1 VKKKIKWIIAGLL
14 LIGISGVLYV
24 MSHPAKQ
31 ASTEETM
38 QQITFE
44 ATRDTLVSTIQVKG
58 KSLYEQETA
67 VYAPFSA
74 SIAKWSVQDGQQ
86 IKQGDVLF
94 QLDQTELSNQIVQE
108 EAALRKAKLEAELQA
123 YAAASQSD
131 EGTLAMTEAERKQVL
146 VTRETARLNREL
158 SEVTESIQRKTLE
171 QKRQMLNKAQ
181 YRAPAAGIFLF
192 EQAGKQ
198 PQAVG
203 DNQYIGKIVDL
214 NKLQFI
220 ALVGEQD
227 VFRIKPDMAVE
238 VGMTAM
244 KDVKLSGKV
253 LRVSKFA
260 KGGTDQS
267 SIDQAAQ
274 FEVVIGLEPSE
285 YLIAGLSL
293 NGTVE
298 TSRKENV
305 VVLPSIAIIREQ
317 GVAYVMLD
325 KGAGQLER
333 KEIKLGMETPDK
345 TEILEGVAAGDVVVL
360 P

>member
-1 VKKKIKWIIAGLL
+1 MKKKIKWIIAGLV
-14 LIGISGVLYV
+14 LIGISAVLYTI
-24 MSHPAKQ
+24 SQPARP
-31 ASTEETM
+31 ASIGEPV
-38 QQITFE
+38 QQITFQ

-74 SIAKWSVQDGQQ
+74 TVAKWSVQDGQQ

-94 QLDQTELSNQIVQE
+94 QLDQTELNNQIVQE
-108 EAALRKAKLEAELQA
+108 EATLRKAKLEAELQA
-123 YAAASQSD
+123 YAASQTES
-131 EGTLAMTEAERKQVL
+131 GALALTEEERRQAL
-146 VTRETARLNREL
+146 VMRETARLNREL
-158 SEVTESIQRKTLE
+158 GEVTETIQLKALE
-171 QKRQMLNKAQ
+171 QKRQMLGKAQ

-227 VFRIKPDMAVE
+227 VFRIKPDMNVE
-238 VGMTAM
+238 VGMAAM
-244 KDVKLSGKV
+244 KDVKLTGKV

-260 KGGTDQS
+260 KGGTDQN
-267 SIDQAAQ
+267 SIEQAAQ
-274 FEVVIGLEPSE
+274 FEVVIALEPSE

-298 TSRKENV
+298 ISRKENV
-305 VVLPSIAIIREQ
+305 IVLPSIAIMREQ
-317 GVAYVMLD
+317 GAAYVMVD

-333 KEIKLGMETPDK
+333 KEVKLGMETPDK
-345 TEILEGVAAGDVVVL
+345 TEIVEGVAEGEAVVL